1 MTMNKNQ
8 GILAGAILAVAI
20 LLRPL
25 GVNVPTS
32 SDSSRPSQVLP
43 TDLTKGAKETEVA
56 REGPWVASCG
66 YWSPARAATD
76 PRNFPAP
83 SKQPSWHQVLG
94 EVIRGTEAP
103 EPGCGTDPEGKWGF
117 PGKRA
122 PIDLTAIIVTVPDPV
137 HTHLAMEFDRTV
149 TAILQAASDS
159 GFVSSYYWLP
169 WRIRLDLLRGVGSP
183 GELERGHDAERERE
197 PGLIVLKHVP
207 TINIRIKNPSSLN
220 RFDKAIYLFLVA
232 ETPTKGVDGYQLQRA
247 FAYESQLATI
257 LKKSGGHFSR
267 GFSRGKENGISII
280 GPWYS
285 GSAASLRAAMDA
297 SCQSAADGDDAL
309 RKSKLHFLIMGD
321 TSTDLSKFQITTPP
335 PASTKDPCQM
345 ADAEYY
351 SFGANNTF
359 AEAFFFSRL
368 IESGYDT
375 KLFTRLVEDN
385 TSLGQAVTHPF
396 SKNGNLIPQHT
407 IGFPREISLLRNAEV
422 ESDASSGSGAS
433 GSIPSPYLHF
443 SAKDSGAQD
452 SVPLFSR
459 EHTPLSQEA
468 QLMTIA
474 RQLEQSDIQF
484 VKIQASDPLDTIFL
498 ARFLRRAYPDAQYIV
513 RDDLLMARDIDNAPY
528 IGSIS
533 IGPYTLIGGLSSG
546 RVYTDSTSIGIY
558 NAARCI
564 IRQAIVS
571 SGQSSETGG
580 FSLPLKGYMPLGASS
595 WPYEPALWASVNGWD
610 GYYPLGVLS
619 LTASDSPEFMPRIA
633 QDGTIMPP
641 PFSAAGQRQAQ
652 TPEKDVPSVTN
663 FLGHLKEDGRI
674 YVYASLP
681 WTVLA
686 WLVSLLCLW
695 HAATVFTADYWSPQT
710 RDLAVRDNDQ
720 PYRRSMYIHAAT
732 ASLVL
737 VAFAVFCPMLEF
749 FLTVQTNFKDR
760 LTAGVLFICGM
771 IAAAA
776 TIAKTRGFSWIFKA
790 RSDGAEGPGPKEN
803 RPSRQ
808 TVNWYFPLAS
818 LTWILAAA
826 FVAVWGWLCLA
837 NEGGKSVCLQGLCFS
852 YRCIHPLS
860 LVSPLAPVILLLFGW
875 YFWGMF
881 QTWRL
886 QFSEAGRPHL
896 TDDPCDELDHRF
908 LISDQDLGRKDSRRN
923 SVLYENIEC
932 LTFNSRLLRRFL
944 DVRSIA
950 FEAVLIA
957 VGVVILFALAVKQPR
972 SVDHFLW
979 DWRSLSSPYEMVV
992 GFLLFPLLWF
1002 SCAGWLRLH
1011 FVWAALKRGLLNRLE
1026 DQPIRF
1032 AFDRLKGMGWMTMLS
1047 RMGLNEQWRDMDR
1060 CTESICQMLHDPDL
1074 KQHLNQQQMDDLR
1087 RDAER
1092 IVANSGELRQRKFGP
1107 GNQSEEESY
1116 ELMRQIDQQ
1125 LAGLGRAL
1133 LTLVLIPYWRDVKTG
1148 LVESEKATEL
1158 PIAARLEEGLKP
1170 RAPVPVALYA
1180 GHGPDVPARIVAAEE
1195 FVAIRYMSLIRAVLT
1210 NMRYLMA
1217 FFTLTFV
1224 LTIVAWNSYPFQPR
1238 QIVDWLFTGLLV
1250 FMGAG
1255 VIWVFAQMHRDP
1267 ILSRVTDTKPN
1278 ELGWDFYFRI
1288 VTYGAIPVITWLAY
1302 EFPNV
1307 GSTIYRFVQP
1317 GNSVFK

>member
-1 MTMNKNQ
+1 MNKNQ

-25 GVNVPTS
+25 GLDIPTS
-32 SDSSRPSQVLP
+32 SDASRLSQVLP
-43 TDLTKGAKETEVA
+43 TNQTKGANETERA

-76 PRNFPAP
+76 PRNFPAVP
-83 SKQPSWHQVLG
+83 KQQDPSWYQVLG
-94 EVIRGTEAP
+94 EAIRGAEAP
-103 EPGCGTDPEGKWGF
+103 EPGCGSTPEGKWGF
-117 PGKRA
+117 PEKRA
-122 PIDLTAIIVTVPDPV
+122 PIDLTAIIATIPDPV

-149 TAILQAASDS
+149 TALLQAASDN

-169 WRIRLDLLRGVGSP
+169 WRIRSDLLRGAGSP
-183 GELERGHDAERERE
+183 GELESGHDAQRERE
-197 PGLIVLKHVP
+197 PGLIVLKYVP
-207 TINIRIKNPSSLN
+207 NVNIKIKDPSSLN

-257 LKKSGGHFSR
+257 LNKPGDH
-267 GFSRGKENGISII
+267 FSRGKENGISII

-285 GSAASLRAAMDA
+285 GSAASLRVALDA

-309 RKSKLHFLIMGD
+309 RKSRLHFLIMGE
-321 TSTDLSKFQITTPP
+321 TSTPLSKFQITTPP
-335 PASTKDPCQM
+335 PSATCQR

-351 SFGANNTF
+351 SFGANGSF
-359 AEAFFFSRL
+359 ADAEFFFRL
-368 IESGYDT
+368 IASGDDT
-375 KLFTRLVEDN
+375 KLFARLLEDN
-385 TSLGQAVTHPF
+385 TSLAAAVTTYRI
-396 SKNGNLIPQHT
+396 KDKKGKLIPLGHD
-407 IGFPREISLLRNAEV
+407 IRFPREISLLRNAEV
-422 ESDASSGSGAS
+422 ETDPSSGSGAS
-433 GSIPSPYLHF
+433 GAIPSPYLHF
-443 SAKDSGAQD
+443 SVKDSGAQD
-452 SVPLFSR
+452 SVPQFSR

-474 RQLEQSDIQF
+474 RQLQQRNIQF
-484 VKIQASDPLDTIFL
+484 VKIQASDPLDAIFL
-498 ARFLRRAYPDAQYIV
+498 ARFMRRAYPDAQYIV
-513 RDDLLMARDIDNAPY
+513 GNDLLMARDVDNAPY
-528 IGSIS
+528 VGSIS

-546 RVYTDSTSIGIY
+546 RIYTDSTSIGVY
-558 NAARCI
+558 NAASCSVW
-564 IRQAIVS
+564 QAIVS
-571 SGQSSETGG
+571 SGQSPETGG
-580 FSLPLKGYMPLGASS
+580 FGPPLKGYFPFEASD
-595 WPYEPALWASVNGWD
+595 WRLQPALWASVNGWD
-610 GYYPLGVLS
+610 GYYPLGVLN
-619 LTASDSPEFMPRIA
+619 LMASDTPEFMPRIA
-633 QDGTIMPP
+633 QDGTINPAP
-641 PFSAAGQRQAQ
+641 LPAVDQRQAQ
-652 TPEKDVPSVTN
+652 TPENDVPSVTN
-663 FLGHLKEDGRI
+663 FLGYLKKGGRT

-695 HAATVFTADYWSPQT
+695 HATTVFTADYWSPLT

-737 VAFAVFCPMLEF
+737 VAFAVFCPVLEF
-749 FLTVQTNFKDR
+749 FLTVQTSFKDR
-760 LTAGVLFICGM
+760 LTAGVLFACGI
-771 IAAAA
+771 IATAP
-776 TIAKTRGFSWIFKA
+776 TITKTRGFSWIFKA
-790 RSDGAEGPGPKEN
+790 RSDGTEGSGPKEN
-803 RPSRQ
+803 RRSRQ
-808 TVNWYFPLAS
+808 TANWYFPLVL
-818 LTWILAAA
+818 LTWILATA

-837 NEGGKSVCLQGLCFS
+837 NGGRNSVYLQGLCFS

-860 LVSPLAPVILLLFGW
+860 GVSPLVPVILLLFGW

-896 TDDPCDELDHRF
+896 TDDPGDDLDHRF
-908 LISDQDLGRKDSRRN
+908 LISDQDLGRTDSRRN

-932 LTFNSRLLRRFL
+932 LTFTSRLVRRL
-944 DVRSIA
+944 LGLRSIA

-957 VGVVILFALAVKQPR
+957 AGVVILFALAVQQPR

-979 DWRSLSSPYEMVV
+979 NSPPSVSSPYEMVV
-992 GFLLFPLLWF
+992 GFLLFPLLWV
-1002 SCAGWLRLH
+1002 SCAGWLRLN

-1047 RMGLNEQWRDMDR
+1047 RMGLNEQWRDVDR
-1060 CTESICQMLHDPDL
+1060 CTESICHMLHEPDL
-1074 KQHLNQQQMDDLR
+1074 NQHLDQEKMDDFR
-1087 RDAER
+1087 RDAES
-1092 IVANSGELRQRKFGP
+1092 IVANSRELRRRKFGP
-1107 GNQSEEESY
+1107 GTQSEVKSY

-1125 LAGLGRAL
+1125 LAAFGRAL

-1158 PIAARLEEGLKP
+1158 PVAARVEGELQP
-1170 RAPVPVALYA
+1170 RVPVPVALYA
-1180 GHGPDVPARIVAAEE
+1180 GPGSDTPARIVVAEE
-1195 FVAIRYMSLIRAVLT
+1195 FIAIRYMSLIRAVLA
-1210 NMRYLMA
+1210 NMRHLMT

-1238 QIVDWLFTGLLV
+1238 QIVDWLITGLLI
-1250 FMGAG
+1250 FMGSG

-1288 VTYGAIPVITWLAY
+1288 ATYGAIPVITWLAY
-1302 EFPNV
+1302 EFPNL

-1317 GNSVFK
+1317 GSSVFK